1 MALQRPPAE
10 RRRGTCVGA
19 GVGGRRRGCATR
31 ACRRGGGGAGGAAD
45 AGDRDDE
52 AAARPGSRADSRRA
66 ARVGGAVTD
75 SGNAERGLPRRCRGL
90 PREAGA
96 TVQREVGTVTDMSAT
111 QATADTHP
119 IRLVNND
126 YLRRNMLTVFFRLI
140 LAIPHFI
147 WLTLWLFVLYLVGWI
162 FWLIALFKGRLPDGI
177 HNFVSRFTRYST
189 HVYAYSSLLA
199 DPFPKFLGA
208 EGTYPMDLQIDGPQ
222 EQNRLGI
229 LFRLLLAIPA
239 FLLAYV
245 LRLLMNVLAFV
256 GWFYALFTGRMSEG
270 IESLGA
276 YALRYEAQTFG
287 YAFLLTGN
295 YPSLGGAPTA

>member
-1 MALQRPPAE
+1 M
-10 RRRGTCVGA
+10 
-19 GVGGRRRGCATR
+19 
-31 ACRRGGGGAGGAAD
+31 
-45 AGDRDDE
+45 
-52 AAARPGSRADSRRA
+52 
-66 ARVGGAVTD
+66 
-75 SGNAERGLPRRCRGL
+75 
-90 PREAGA
+90 
-96 TVQREVGTVTDMSAT
+96 TDMSAT

-126 YLRRNMLTVFFRLI
+126 DLRRNRLTVFFRLI

-287 YAFLLTGN
+287 YAFLLTGR